1 MEWFV
6 VNSYVGSM
14 WWWRRRS
21 GAYTYTHAYAYA
33 NRICD
38 NNYPAGI

>member
-21 GAYTYTHAYAYA
+21 GAYTHAYAYA